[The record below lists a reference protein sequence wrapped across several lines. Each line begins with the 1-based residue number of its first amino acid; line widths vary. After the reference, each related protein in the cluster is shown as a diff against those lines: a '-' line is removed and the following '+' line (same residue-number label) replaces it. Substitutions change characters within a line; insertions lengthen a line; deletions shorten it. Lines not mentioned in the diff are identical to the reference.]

1 MTAHAGA
8 LPLAP
13 GRGRARLV
21 ALAFVSAALVTGVA
35 LALVPIACLT
45 LFRTRRLYARAA
57 TLAARAVLR
66 LWGVRLVVH
75 QDGPFPVEQTVY
87 VSNHSSTIDLFA
99 LVALGLPDT
108 RFFLTGALRR
118 LVPLGFIAQ
127 LMGTFF
133 TAPQSRPAAR
143 VRIFQR
149 ADRTLRA
156 TGESVYLS
164 PEGARITTG
173 GIGHFNKG
181 AFHLATSLRAPIVP
195 LYLEIPPRID
205 PGLGYDARP
214 GVVHVHVKEAI
225 DTSGWRLDELPSNTH
240 AVRGKFIR
248 WHREHRGA
256 DPERAGRRS
265 SSGVRLPRAPV
276 ARGLRPGPGADRG
289 HAPAVRARGRTAA
302 PPRPPLHE
310 RRSGVM

>member
-1 MTAHAGA
+1 MTRHAA
-8 LPLAP
+8 AP
-13 GRGRARLV
+13 PPARGRDRARLV
-21 ALAFVSAALVTGVA
+21 TLAAVSAALVAA
-35 LALVPIACLT
+35 LALILVPVACLT
-45 LFRTRRLYARAA
+45 LFRARRLYARAA
-57 TLAARAVLR
+57 TLAARALLR

-75 QDGPFPVEQTVY
+75 QDGPFPVRQTVY

-99 LVALGLPDT
+99 LVALGLPNT

-118 LVPLGFIAQ
+118 VVPLGFIAQ

-143 VRIFQR
+143 ARIFQR

-164 PEGARITTG
+164 PEGARITSG

-214 GVVHVHVKEAI
+214 GAVHVHVKQAI
-225 DTSGWRLDELPSNTH
+225 DTSGWLLDDLPANAH
-240 AVRGKFIR
+240 AVRREFVR

-256 DPERAGRRS
+256 DP
-265 SSGVRLPRAPV
+265 
-276 ARGLRPGPGADRG
+276 GPG
-289 HAPAVRARGRTAA
+289 HPAPAAA
-302 PPRPPLHE
+302 AAAA
-310 RRSGVM
+310 S